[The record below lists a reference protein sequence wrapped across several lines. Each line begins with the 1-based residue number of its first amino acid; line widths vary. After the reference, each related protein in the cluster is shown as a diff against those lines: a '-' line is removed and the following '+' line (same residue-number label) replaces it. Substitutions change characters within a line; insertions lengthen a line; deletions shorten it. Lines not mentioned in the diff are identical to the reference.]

1 MPRDLVALVPI
12 KGHSERVPGKN
23 FRPLV
28 GKPLC
33 GWILDTLLAMDEVD
47 LVVVNTDARDRLW
60 ECGYRD
66 SPRLLI
72 RDRRPEIRGD
82 MVSMNLVLADDV
94 AAVDAGAYL
103 MTHATNPLLSAA
115 TIRRALGEFARA
127 RAAGTADSLFSVN
140 RFQSRFYRADGRP
153 LNHDP
158 ARLERTQDLEPWF
171 EENSLLYLFTEESFH
186 EAGAR
191 IGRRPMMF
199 ETPRMESIDI
209 DDDAAWS
216 LAEIVAASGRSG
228 VESPAR
234 KPRSRGEP

>member
-1 MPRDLVALVPI
+1 MYRDLVALVPI

-23 FRPLV
+23 FRPFA

-33 GWILDTLLAMDEVD
+33 GWILDTLLAMDEVS
-47 LVVVNTDARDRLW
+47 LVVVNTDARDHLADS
-60 ECGYRD
+60 GYRD
-66 SPRLLI
+66 SPRLMV

-82 MVSMNLVLADDV
+82 MVSMNLVLADDI
-94 AAVDAGAYL
+94 AAVDAGVYL
-103 MTHATNPLLSAA
+103 MTHTTNPLLSGAS
-115 TIRRALGEFARA
+115 IRRALGEFAQA

-140 RFQSRFYRADGRP
+140 PFQSRFYGADGRP

-171 EENSLLYLFTEESFH
+171 EENSLLYIFTADSFH

-199 ETPRMESIDI
+199 ETPRLESIDI
-209 DDDAAWS
+209 DDNATWN
-216 LAEIVAASGRSG
+216 LAEIVAASGRSAVG
-228 VESPAR
+228 S
-234 KPRSRGEP
+234 